1 LVAIGSF
8 FLWTS
13 YLWKIFSSGY
23 AGSYPHVETWSF
35 NLKERDLIKIIEE
48 IKNEHPEL
56 KEPNSSA
63 DERFKYWY
71 KIGFYYRDT
80 NEDVYTWTRSNA
92 DSVSTTFAFVAIA
105 THVDSSTPEK
115 DVKMDRRE
123 INNDFGYFENRK
135 QINKFENKIVKL
147 IEQKIKK

>member
-1 LVAIGSF
+1 MIIKWRTDVSSDSKVWYG
-8 FLWTS
+8 TS
-13 YLWKIFSSGY
+13 ISTITNQVTNAS
-23 AGSYPHVETWSF
+23 P
-35 NLKERDLIKIIEE
+35 I
-48 IKNEHPEL
+48 
-56 KEPNSSA
+56 
-63 DERFKYWY
+63 
-71 KIGFYYRDT
+71 